1 MLKYFFAFPKDLG
14 EAEGKLFLAEVQ
26 LYVQRCI
33 YMCLICLGYF
43 VCLFFV
49 QVFVFCL
56 FVCFLCLVLNAL
68 RTIVGL
74 RRKLDIIFL
83 AIPLVHVWFCPQLKH
98 LRAL

>member
-1 MLKYFFAFPKDLG
+1 MYRG
-14 EAEGKLFLAEVQ
+14 VYICVLFVWGIL
-26 LYVQRCI
+26 
-33 YMCLICLGYF
+33 F
-43 VCLFFV
+43 VCFFV

-56 FVCFLCLVLNAL
+56 FVFFLCLVLNAL